1 MSTNPR
7 GPIRLLMTPG
17 PVEVSPRV
25 LQAMARP
32 QIYHY
37 YDNFVKFFA
46 ETTEKMRKVYQ
57 TKKDVL
63 ILQGEGVLGLEAA
76 VANTIN
82 PGDKVLVLDSG
93 PFGKWF
99 SFYVENAEGK
109 AVMLS
114 TDSNDV
120 IDPRKVKEILDV
132 EKDIKAMTVVHCE
145 TPSGTLN
152 PVKELCPIARKKG
165 ILTIVDAVASL
176 GGVDVRP
183 DEWGIDICCA
193 ASQKAISSAPGL
205 TMLSISREAW
215 EAVEHKKK
223 PLKNS
228 YISLPDY
235 RDTWLKDKRF
245 PFTPFVSEMYGLA
258 EALDEVLE
266 EGLQNSFKRHAIV
279 AEECRKGL
287 EKLGIK
293 LWPKR
298 RETCSNT
305 VTAFEI
311 PQPFTDPQ
319 IVGTM
324 AEKYGVLIGGG
335 FRETKGRLLRIGHM
349 GYQASVTNILTTLA
363 ALERTL
369 GDLRKS

>member
-1 MSTNPR
+1 MS
-7 GPIRLLMTPG
+7 
-17 PVEVSPRV
+17 
-25 LQAMARP
+25 RP

-37 YDNFVKFFA
+37 YENFVEFFA
-46 ETTEKMRKVYQ
+46 ETVEKMKKIYQ
-57 TKKDVL
+57 TKNDVL

-76 VANTIN
+76 VMNTIN
-82 PGDKVLVLDSG
+82 PGEKVLVLDSG

-109 AVMLS
+109 PVMLS
-114 TDSNDV
+114 CDNNDA
-120 IDPRKVKEILDV
+120 IDPKKLKEILDV

-152 PVKELCPIARKKG
+152 PIKELCPIAKKKG
-165 ILTIVDAVASL
+165 ILTIVDSVASL

-183 DEWGIDICCA
+183 DEWGIDICLG
-193 ASQKAISSAPGL
+193 ASQKAISAPPGL
-205 TMLSISREAW
+205 TMMSMSRDAW
-215 EAVEHKKK
+215 EAVERKKK
-223 PLKNS
+223 PIKNS
-228 YISLPDY
+228 YISIIDY
-235 RDTWLKDKRF
+235 RDTWVKDKRF
-245 PFTPFVSEMYGLA
+245 PFTPLVSEMYGLA
-258 EALDEVLE
+258 EATDELLE
-266 EGLQNSFKRHAIV
+266 EGLQNSFKRHAMV

-287 EKLGIK
+287 EKLGVK

-298 RETCSNT
+298 REICSNT

-311 PQPFTDPQ
+311 PTPFTDPQ

-349 GYQASVTNILTTLA
+349 GYQASLTNILTTLA
-363 ALERTL
+363 AMERTMN
-369 GDLRKS
+369 DLRKS

>member
-1 MSTNPR
+1 LWNKPR
-7 GPIRLLMTPG
+7 GSIRLLMTPG

-25 LQAMARP
+25 LQAMSRP

-37 YDNFVKFFA
+37 YENFVDFFA
-46 ETTEKMRKVYQ
+46 ETVEKMKKVYQ
-57 TKKDVL
+57 TKNDVL

-76 VANTIN
+76 VMNTIN

-109 AVMLS
+109 PVMLS
-114 TDSNDV
+114 CDNNDA
-120 IDPRKVKEILDV
+120 IDPKKLKEKLDV

-152 PVKELCPIARKKG
+152 PIKELCPIAKEKG
-165 ILTIVDAVASL
+165 ILTIVDSVASL
-176 GGVDVRP
+176 GGVNVRP
-183 DEWGIDICCA
+183 DEWGIDICCG
-193 ASQKAISSAPGL
+193 ASQKAISAPPGL
-205 TMLSISREAW
+205 TMMSMSRDAW
-215 EAVEHKKK
+215 KAVEQKRK
-223 PLKNS
+223 PIKNS
-228 YISLPDY
+228 YISLIDY
-235 RDTWLKDKRF
+235 RDTWVKDKRF

-258 EALDEVLE
+258 EATDELLE

-287 EKLGIK
+287 ERLGVK

-298 RETCSNT
+298 REICSNT

-311 PQPFTDPQ
+311 PTSYTDPQ

-349 GYQASVTNILTTLA
+349 GYQASLTNILTTLA
-363 ALERTL
+363 AMERTL
-369 GDLRKS
+369 NDLRKS